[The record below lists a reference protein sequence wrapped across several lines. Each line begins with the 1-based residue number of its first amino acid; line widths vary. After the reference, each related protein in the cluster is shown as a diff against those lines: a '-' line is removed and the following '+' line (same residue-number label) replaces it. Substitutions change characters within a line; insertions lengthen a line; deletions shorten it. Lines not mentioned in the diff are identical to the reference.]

1 MDCHLR
7 NVFMKTPVETI
18 NLHSRL
24 EEGSVFRLKER
35 QLRYE
40 SHREFLTKCLN
51 QAIVPNGFEIKWNLQ
66 FDANETILSKCGK
79 IKKDASLQFL
89 SLSIDACE
97 NKLKEIAESEKRD
110 LYRNDMKCTHERDI
124 LQQRKEELRVRKLK
138 KFNRLKSKTEQNGS
152 IPVY

>member
-7 NVFMKTPVETI
+7 NVFMKTPVETS

-66 FDANETILSKCGK
+66 LDANETILSKCEK
-79 IKKDASLQFL
+79 IKKRCVFT
-89 SLSIDACE
+89 IFITV
-97 NKLKEIAESEKRD
+97 N
-110 LYRNDMKCTHERDI
+110 
-124 LQQRKEELRVRKLK
+124 
-138 KFNRLKSKTEQNGS
+138 
-152 IPVY
+152 